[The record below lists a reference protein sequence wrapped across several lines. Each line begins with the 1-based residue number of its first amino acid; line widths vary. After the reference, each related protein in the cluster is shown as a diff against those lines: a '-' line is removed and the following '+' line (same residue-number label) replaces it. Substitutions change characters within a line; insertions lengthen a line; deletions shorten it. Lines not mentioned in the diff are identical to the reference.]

1 MKNFFLIQLGLLVV
15 GAALAGWLVSWDAAL
30 SYGIGCLFVF
40 ASAGLS
46 AWLWGRL
53 IAKKLVA
60 VALLII
66 VFKYAIFGIILYKI
80 LLTSWVQPLWFSA
93 GIGNIVLAALL
104 AALTTDDDQKMEN

>member
-1 MKNFFLIQLGLLVV
+1 L
-15 GAALAGWLVSWDAAL
+15 
-30 SYGIGCLFVF
+30 
-40 ASAGLS
+40 SAG
-46 AWLWGRL
+46 LWGRL

-104 AALTTDDDQKMEN
+104 AALTTDNEDKTEKTDVI